1 MGAMVRNQCAL
12 CLHNGSGDFVT
23 VTDYPDPVVTLNR
36 GRPEKV
42 EPLPSYKNAPRHK
55 RVHSHIKMVKG
66 AFLLAIPLAIKSNY
80 SK

>member
-1 MGAMVRNQCAL
+1 MEYRYKEWRGHPYA
-12 CLHNGSGDFVT
+12 
-23 VTDYPDPVVTLNR
+23 LNR